1 MIPGREGGS
10 VADAQDASTGHG
22 AQDTGP
28 HRLVL
33 DRWIGCAPYERLLQ
47 MQIVEACDGK
57 ATLTMPFLVQFAQ
70 GAALMHGG
78 ALLSLA
84 DTAMVMA
91 IKSVLEPHTHFATVH
106 VSADYL
112 KPVSRGVVTA
122 TARMTHR
129 DGRKISGE
137 ARVSDDSGEPVL
149 VATAR
154 FVIARDAR
162 IRNVT
167 FTDQDT

>member
-1 MIPGREGGS
+1 MTTGRGGRSAPTEGG
-10 VADAQDASTGHG
+10 AATGSG
-22 AQDTGP
+22 PQETGP

-33 DRWIGCAPYERLLQ
+33 DHWITCAPYELLLH
-47 MQIVEACDGK
+47 MQIVETRDGR
-57 ATLTMPFLVQFAQ
+57 ATLTMPFLLQFAQ

-106 VSADYL
+106 ISADYL
-112 KPVSRGVVTA
+112 KPVSQGVVTA
-122 TARMTHR
+122 SARVT
-129 DGRKISGE
+129 DWSGRKISGE
-137 ARVSDDSGEPVL
+137 ARVSDDSDERVL
-149 VATAR
+149 FATGR
-154 FVIARDAR
+154 FVIARDAK

-167 FTDQDT
+167 FSDQDA